1 MQQNKSY
8 KLVGLF
14 VIVGF
19 VIFGSIIFHYASKK
33 FSTDEKRYVV
43 MYFEE
48 SIQGLSVGSPV
59 VFKGVEV
66 GKVAKIRLLTN
77 LKDGTFKMPVFISFK
92 ENKSF
97 QIGRDEVS
105 GEDVLHT
112 LVNKGLR
119 ARLISANYLTGQL
132 MIELDMEP
140 NTPAV
145 FRGTGEHMEIPTEIS
160 SFGMISKDL
169 QEIPFRENMTQLG
182 NLLKELDENLPP
194 ILKNLENITAKMD
207 GLIDSKAQET
217 SKIIN
222 NFNATLSDMGRASK
236 ALQHLADYL
245 ERHPEALL
253 QGKRRG
259 E

>member
-8 KLVGLF
+8 KLAGLF
-14 VIVGF
+14 VIVGLLVF
-19 VIFGSIIFHYASKK
+19 CGIVFHYVSKK
-33 FSTDEKRYVV
+33 FTTDDSRYVV

-48 SIQGLSVGSPV
+48 SIQGLNVGSPV

-66 GKVAKIRLLTN
+66 GRVVKIRLLTN

-97 QIGRDEVS
+97 QIGQNEVS
-105 GEDVLHT
+105 GDDVLQS
-112 LVNKGLR
+112 LVKKGLR

-140 NTPAV
+140 SVPAI
-145 FRGTGEHMEIPTEIS
+145 FRGTGDHMEIPTVIS

-169 QEIPFRENMTQLG
+169 QEIPFRENMLQLG
-182 NLLKELDENLPP
+182 NLLKELDESLPP
-194 ILKNLENITAKMD
+194 ILDNLENITAKMD
-207 GLIDSKAQET
+207 KVIDSKAEET

-236 ALQHLADYL
+236 SIQHLADYL
-245 ERHPEALL
+245 ERHPEAML
-253 QGKRRG
+253 QGKRKG

>member
-1 MQQNKSY
+1 MRKNKSY

-14 VIVGF
+14 VIIGIAVFSGI
-19 VIFGSIIFHYASKK
+19 VFHYVSKK
-33 FSTDEKRYVV
+33 FSTDEGRYVV

-77 LKDGTFKMPVFISFK
+77 LKDGTFKMPVFISFR

-97 QIGRDEVS
+97 QIGQSEVS

-140 NTPAV
+140 NIPAV
-145 FRGTGEHMEIPTEIS
+145 FRGTGEHMEIPTVIS

-169 QEIPFRENMTQLG
+169 QEIPFRENMIQLG

-194 ILKNLENITAKMD
+194 ILANLENITAKMD
-207 GLIDSKAQET
+207 KVIDSKAEET
-217 SKIIN
+217 SKILN
-222 NFNATLSDMGRASK
+222 NFNATLSDMGRAGKSI
-236 ALQHLADYL
+236 QHLADYL

-253 QGKRRG
+253 QGKRKG
-259 E
+259 N